1 MGDEKESPEA
11 RGLRV
16 LQLTNEDALE
26 NTERVLDAILG
37 EIHAAP
43 ATSAVDCLAQIVPE
57 LAAAGRMAQL
67 AQRLRLDL
75 ADALARHAEVLA
87 DLLQRVVLPVLQ
99 PEAHLQHLALAVTQ
113 PVQQVLHLLLQ
124 KLLIGLLDRDRKRS
138 RRERV

>member
-87 DLLQRVVLPVLQ
+87 GLLPRVVLPVPQ
-99 PEAHLQHLALAVTQ
+99 PGAHLPLRAVAVPPPGH
-113 PVQQVLHLLLQ
+113 PVSH
-124 KLLIGLLDRDRKRS
+124 
-138 RRERV
+138 